1 MATKAKPVVQLKQL
15 TKFYGKYRGVEG
27 VQLTVRQ
34 GTIFGFLG
42 PNGAGKTTTIS
53 MMMSLISPTSGS
65 VRLFGQDNEKYDTQ
79 NRAKI
84 GYLAGDMALDAGL
97 TGWQELEYLGN
108 LRGSFDKAYV
118 AELANRLQCDLTRK
132 IKTLSRGNKQKIG
145 LISALMHKPDLLV
158 LDEPTSGLDPLIQA
172 QFNEIIH
179 EHKKAGRSAF
189 ISSHV
194 LSEVQEICD
203 EVGFIKEGKL
213 IASMPLKDLFKTA
226 PKRVSITLR
235 GKELVDFN
243 KLKGVNRTEKIG
255 NVVSFTYSGN
265 TNQLLKLLTGQPM
278 DDIVITDADLENVF
292 MNYYEGE
299 DQNA

>member
-1 MATKAKPVVQLKQL
+1 MAAKAKPVVQLKKL
-15 TKFYGKYRGVEG
+15 TKFYGKYRGVEDIN
-27 VQLTVRQ
+27 LTVRQ

-53 MMMSLISPTSGS
+53 MMMSLIGPTNGT
-65 VRLFGQDNEKYDTQ
+65 VTLFGQDNEKYDTQ
-79 NRAKI
+79 NRAHI
-84 GYLAGDMALDAGL
+84 GYLAGDMALDDGL
-97 TGWQELEYLGN
+97 TGWQELEYLGS
-108 LRGSFDKAYV
+108 LRGSFDRAYV
-118 AELANRLQCDLTRK
+118 KELAERLQSDLTRK

-179 EHKKAGRSAF
+179 EHKKAGRTAF

-213 IASMPLKDLFKTA
+213 VANMPLRDLFKTA
-226 PKRVSITLR
+226 PKQVSVAVR
-235 GKELVDFN
+235 GKELVDFE
-243 KLKGVNRTEKIG
+243 KLKGVNRTEKTG
-255 NVVSFTYSGN
+255 NVVTFTYSGN
-265 TNQLLKLLTGQPM
+265 TNQLLKLLSGQPM
-278 DDIVITDADLENVF
+278 DDITITDADLETVF
-292 MNYYEGE
+292 MNYYEDE
-299 DQNA
+299 VKNA